1 MNAKTIHI
9 TTAVLDEIL
18 DERARQDAKWGEQN
32 HPDGTGFAG
41 SARDA
46 DVARLECKRQF
57 AEGTGTWLDIL
68 NEEVAE
74 AYAEKDPAK
83 LRAELI
89 QVVAVGVAWI
99 EAIDRR
105 LKAIKIDEQV
115 KALEHGLP
123 AVARTEQNTQEG

>member
-1 MNAKTIHI
+1 MSYFTSLADANPVLSEI
-9 TTAVLDEIL
+9 AV
-18 DERARQDAKWGEQN
+18 ERRRQDAKFGEQN

-41 SARDA
+41 TARDA
-46 DVARLECKRQF
+46 DLARLECKRQF

-83 LRAELI
+83 LRAELV
-89 QVVAVGVAWI
+89 QVAAVAVAWI

-105 LKAIKIDEQV
+105 PAAVRGVSSVAGAKAADQD
-115 KALEHGLP
+115 A
-123 AVARTEQNTQEG
+123 